1 MLDGRRIWLVSGSVN
16 YARVA
21 RDQWADRIHA
31 AKLAGFNTIETPVIW
46 ARHEPRAGHF
56 EFTGEQDLRAF
67 VKMIGAAG
75 MWCILRPGPAI
86 GADWDLGGIPPWVL
100 DLPGVKLRTGNQ
112 VFLEACSRYLTA
124 VSEQVRDLQ
133 VTSAGAGGPVVM
145 VQNENAW
152 TCGHDDQARGYL
164 GELNRYLREGG
175 IAVPI
180 IDANNLW
187 QSVEGEIDC
196 WSGSQQLLGAMR
208 QLTAVQPD
216 QPRIVIDFVA
226 GRAQTWGDG
235 SGTHKGTQGT
245 EPAGHGGAHSSSS
258 SHAHVGVLGGTLERR
273 LAEVLAGGGQFNV
286 APFHGGTSFGFSGGR
301 SPKGTGSF
309 FTSSHDQHAP
319 LREDGSPNGSYHAV
333 RRIATFASR
342 FGRVLANRST
352 QYRPVTVDPSPVI
365 ESDEGAHHVQGQ
377 AKGDKHGK
385 SASAGAPV
393 SVVHSVGNQGGVAFV
408 FGDPQ
413 GHGPRSVR
421 LMLPDGTT
429 LPVDLGSG
437 NDGSAHPSVVWC
449 LFDVHIGG
457 RASLDYCN
465 LSAFAVVGRVFV
477 CFGPAGSRGVLAVN
491 GSPIEVTVPS
501 GKAPEIAELEG
512 ITVVVCSTEQID
524 TTYVSDN
531 AIYVGV
537 QGLTADGRPI
547 VSAHASGK
555 SYTKIDSEGKVSLVG
570 SAGGANAV
578 PSTAAAKMLVPAHE
592 PIKLG
597 AWSSASLSDYIEGS
611 SARFATIPGPA
622 DLGTLGSPFGY
633 GWYRITPS
641 TPGAKKIT
649 VSAPIGGDRLHVFQG
664 GKSVGL
670 IGVGPGAE
678 REASVNFKKGEPIVV
693 LAENLGRFSSGTQFG
708 ERKGLTGHLT
718 ETTELKPGKP
728 KVMPGDPLEPLT
740 FRVPLW
746 EMRVGDA
753 TLSDRI
759 TWTLT
764 NKPKGSLILS
774 FDGLTGAHGVAEP
787 FPVRGLLLLND
798 KPIEYVDRSGPRTV
812 TIDAEL
818 LARGKNVI
826 QLAMMPDAV
835 SADGMLES
843 IGSIEHALKVVGDA
857 VTFSEVKSQP
867 SAKADWA
874 FAKWE
879 PPASS
884 MYAGK
889 GAKTL
894 KSGSGAGSSA
904 GSSGGS
910 SGGPTWWKSHF
921 TYTPVAAHPIGPL
934 YLDLSGMSKG
944 QIYLNGKHLGRYFVE
959 TGEGK
964 AVGPQARAYIPGP
977 WLRAGEND
985 LVLFDEHSAAPTKV
999 KLVFGEQTPITARV

>member
-1 MLDGRRIWLVSGSVN
+1 MPSVTYDSQSFMLDGRRIWLVSGSVN
-16 YARVA
+16 YARIA

-31 AKLAGFNTIETPVIW
+31 AKLAGFNTIEAPVIW

-67 VKMIGAAG
+67 VKMVGAAG

-86 GADWDLGGIPPWVL
+86 GADWDLGGIPPWAL

-133 VTSAGAGGPVVM
+133 VTSAGTGGPVIM

-152 TCGHDDQARGYL
+152 TCGHDDQARAYL

-175 IAVPI
+175 ITVPI

-187 QSVEGEIDC
+187 QGVEGEIDC

-216 QPRIVIDFVA
+216 QPRMVIDFVA
-226 GRAQTWGDG
+226 GHAQTWGEQ
-235 SGTHKGTQGT
+235 SGT
-245 EPAGHGGAHSSSS
+245 ERGGIS
-258 SHAHVGVLGGTLERR
+258 GPTLERR

-286 APFHGGTSFGFSGGR
+286 APFHGGTSFGFSAGR
-301 SPKGTGSF
+301 SAKGTGSF

-319 LREDGSPNGSYHAV
+319 LREDGSPSPSYHAV

-352 QYRPVTVDPSPVI
+352 QYRPVMIDPSPVF
-365 ESDEGAHHVQGQ
+365 EADETGHSGAHAGGHSK
-377 AKGDKHGK
+377 ADKHSK
-385 SASAGAPV
+385 AAATSAPV
-393 SVVHSVGNQGGVAFV
+393 SVVHSIGNQGGVAFV
-408 FGDPQ
+408 FGDAH

-429 LPVDLGSG
+429 LPVDLGPAAGSG
-437 NDGSAHPSVVWC
+437 NTEHANHPSAVWPSVVWC

-477 CFGPAGSRGVLAVN
+477 CFGHSGSRGVLAVN

-501 GKAPEIAELEG
+501 GKSPEIVELEG
-512 ITVVVCSTEQID
+512 ITVVVCSVEQID
-524 TTYVSDN
+524 STYVSDN
-531 AIYVGV
+531 AVYVGV
-537 QGLTADGRPI
+537 HGLTADGRPI
-547 VSAHASGK
+547 VAANAQGK
-555 SYTKIDSEGKVSLVG
+555 SYTKIDADGKVTPG
-570 SAGGANAV
+570 SSSAAS
-578 PSTAAAKMLVPAHE
+578 STAAAKLPVPSHD
-592 PIKLG
+592 PLKLG
-597 AWSSASLSDYIEGS
+597 PWSHASLSDYIDGS

-633 GWYRITPS
+633 GWYRVTPS
-641 TPGAKKIT
+641 APGAKKIT
-649 VSAPIGGDRLHVFQG
+649 VSAPIGGDRLHLFQA
-664 GKSVGL
+664 GKCVGI

-678 REASVNFKKGEPIVV
+678 REVGVNFKKGEPIVV
-693 LAENLGRFSSGTQFG
+693 LAENLGRFSSGTQLG
-708 ERKGLTGHLT
+708 ERKGLIGHLA
-718 ETTELKPGKP
+718 ETSDLKPGKP
-728 KVMPGDPLEPLT
+728 KLVSGDPLEPLT
-740 FRVPLW
+740 FRAPLW
-746 EMRVGDA
+746 EMRVGDT
-753 TLSDRI
+753 TLSDRV
-759 TWTLT
+759 TWSLT
-764 NKPKGSLILS
+764 AKPKGSLIVS
-774 FDGLTGAHGVAEP
+774 FDGLTGPHGRAEA

-818 LARGKNVI
+818 LGRGKNTI
-826 QLAMMPDAV
+826 QFALMPDAV
-835 SADGMLES
+835 SPDGMLEPV
-843 IGSIEHALKVVGDA
+843 GSLEHVLKVVGDA
-857 VTFSEVKSQP
+857 VTFAEVKSQP
-867 SAKADWA
+867 TAKADWA

-879 PPASS
+879 PPAASL
-884 MYAGK
+884 YTAAGK
-889 GAKTL
+889 SAKPPKHGPGA
-894 KSGSGAGSSA
+894 
-904 GSSGGS
+904 
-910 SGGPTWWKSHF
+910 GPTWWKSHF
-921 TYTPVAAHPIGPL
+921 TYTPSATHPIGPV
-934 YLDLSGMSKG
+934 YLDLAGLSKG

-959 TGEGK
+959 TGDGK
-964 AVGPQARAYIPGP
+964 HVGPQHRAFIPGP

-985 LVLFDEHSAAPTKV
+985 LVIFDEHSAAPVKV
-999 KLVFGEQTPITARV
+999 KLVIDESLPITARV